1 MNFVPDKQQQVL
13 QVHGPLV
20 VKVVEALNDQSLMPH
35 LEQVLKISE
44 ENGWGS
50 LVAAI
55 RRIIKGDR
63 DSSVLKGLDEEDSI
77 IVDAI
82 LRGIQD
88 PSTLPKAE
96 QEADPT
102 LAAPMLAQLIHA
114 AGTGDANALAMLG
127 GMAEQ
132 MSNTK
137 GDLAR
142 FSTLIKP
149 MVDGERD
156 IDKLCEKIGPQ
167 GESLIKSILV
177 ELGKLESH

>member
-1 MNFVPDKQQQVL
+1 MDFVPDKQQQVL
-13 QVHGPLV
+13 QIHGPLV
-20 VKVVEALNDQSLMPH
+20 VKVVEALNDSSLMPAV
-35 LEQVLKISE
+35 EQVLKISE

-50 LVAAI
+50 LVDAI
-55 RRIIKGDR
+55 RRVIKGDR
-63 DSSVLKGLDEEDSI
+63 DSSVLKGLDEEDAI

-88 PSTLPKAE
+88 PSSLPKPE

-149 MVDGERD
+149 MVDGERST
-156 IDKLCEKIGPQ
+156 DKLCEKIGPQ
-167 GESLIKSILV
+167 GESLVVSILN
-177 ELGKLESH
+177 ELAKLESH